1 MRAAKRLR
9 LEVVSWDMAVWWTSI
24 AGIVIIAWTLRE
36 IFRDLFQ
43 PSATG
48 SLSSFVAQ
56 RLFRVSKTIP
66 PMMRIS
72 GPLSIVV
79 VIFCWTFA
87 VAAGFALIYW
97 GRFPQ
102 AFHAPMQESREPV
115 GRFWTVLYFS
125 LASLTTLGGGELE
138 PTGQWVRIVSAC
150 ESLIGMLLITASI
163 SWIVFIYPALGRMR
177 SLGRRANNI
186 FRAQDEAGV
195 DVLSANPDS
204 LLVDLAAE
212 VIRLRVDFIHFP
224 LIYYFHADTEGA
236 SLPRAMLRLIE
247 LCDQAS
253 DPSQPAPR
261 RLSAAMLRQAIT
273 DMAGVLTQRFLRD
286 ARDKEPA
293 EVFRAMMRDHREH
306 LDAKDKDAKD
316 AG

>member
-1 MRAAKRLR
+1 M
-9 LEVVSWDMAVWWTSI
+9 WWSSI
-24 AGIVIIAWTLRE
+24 AGILIISWTLRE

-48 SLSSFVAQ
+48 SLSSFLAQ
-56 RLFRVSKTIP
+56 WLFRGSKLLPST
-66 PMMRIS
+66 MRAA
-72 GPLSIVV
+72 GPLCIVI

-102 AFHAPMQESREPV
+102 AFHVETQESHEAI

-125 LASLTTLGGGELE
+125 LASLTTLGAGGLE
-138 PTGQWVRIVSAC
+138 PRGEWVRIVAAS

-177 SLGRRANNI
+177 ALGRRANTI
-186 FRAQDEAGV
+186 FRAERETGIDL
-195 DVLSANPDS
+195 LSGSADS
-204 LLVDLAAE
+204 LMTDLAAD

-236 SLPRAMLRLIE
+236 SLPRSMLQMIRLSE
-247 LCDQAS
+247 RAS
-253 DPSQPAPR
+253 QESQPGPM
-261 RLSAAMLRQAIT
+261 RLSAAILLHAIA
-273 DMAGVLTQRFLRD
+273 DMAGILALRFLKD

-293 EVFRAMMRDHREH
+293 EAFQAMRRDH
-306 LDAKDKDAKD
+306 LDRDSERDHPVESH
-316 AG
+316 